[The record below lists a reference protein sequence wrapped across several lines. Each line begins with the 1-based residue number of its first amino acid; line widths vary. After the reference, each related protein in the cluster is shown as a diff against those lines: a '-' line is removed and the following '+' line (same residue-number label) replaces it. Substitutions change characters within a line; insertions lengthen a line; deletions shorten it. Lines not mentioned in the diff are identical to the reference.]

1 MPNTM
6 FSSLDHFLEHAVS
19 PLPLTRRR
27 ADELFRWFGES
38 GHLSRQEEIGITV
51 LPKFA
56 LGTGAGVLRLMT
68 EGAAD
73 AINGIQ
79 LVLLSPPTMPD
90 DEFDSWVEVVRGWA
104 VALPVATR
112 AAISRKIRET
122 KGVED
127 GVPLSILS
135 AGMPESLLLSYRRNA
150 EWVMVFDSPVKNKRK
165 IWVTKNVG

>member
-1 MPNTM
+1 MANTI
-6 FSSLDHFLEHAVS
+6 FASVDQFLEHVVS
-19 PLPLTRRR
+19 PLPLTRSRSE
-27 ADELFRWFGES
+27 ELFRWFGDS

-56 LGTGAGVLRLMT
+56 LGTDTGVLRLMT

-73 AINGIQ
+73 ATNGIQ
-79 LVLLSPPTMPD
+79 LVLLSPPSMPEE
-90 DEFDSWVEVVRGWA
+90 EFDSWVEVVRGWA
-104 VALPVATR
+104 LALPVATR

-122 KGVED
+122 KRVED

-135 AGMPESLLLSYRRNA
+135 AGMPESLLLSYRRNC

-165 IWVTKNVG
+165 IWATKNIG